1 MSLCFDHMISSR
13 LVALIRKEFI
23 QIIRDPR
30 TLIIMFVMPILM
42 LFLLGY
48 SATNDVRNVP
58 IAIFDQDRSQAARDL
73 LDAYRNADYFRF
85 NFDVSSV
92 EELKTLIDSGQAKAG
107 LIIPPD
113 YGDRVAHGE
122 QAQVAFVIDGSDPT
136 IAATALSAATLIG
149 QTKATAVLR
158 ATLETRGQSGA
169 INQPVEVRTQ
179 VWYNP
184 DLVSAYFMIP
194 GLIGMILQ
202 YLAVLLTSTAV
213 VRERERGT
221 IEQLIITPIRS
232 WELIVSKLMPYALIS
247 FLDLLEVLVIG
258 TLWFKV
264 PINGSVALLLILSG
278 LFLVTTL
285 GLGLLI
291 STIASTQFEAML
303 IAIMIQLP
311 SIFLS
316 GFFFPIAAMP
326 PFLQAVSY
334 LVPLRY
340 FLIVVRAVQIKG
352 VGLPAVSNEV
362 IALIIFGVVVMGAA
376 AIRFRKR
383 LD

>member
-1 MSLCFDHMISSR
+1 MVNPR
-13 LVALIRKEFI
+13 LLSLIRKEFI
-23 QIIRDPR
+23 QIVRDPR
-30 TLIIMFVMPILM
+30 TLLIMFVMPIVM

-58 IAIFDQDRSQAARDL
+58 IAIFDQDRSQSARDL
-73 LDAYRNADYFRF
+73 LSAYRNADYFHF
-85 NFDVSSV
+85 DFDVSSV
-92 EELKTLIDSGQAKAG
+92 EEMKNLIDSGQAKAG

-113 YGDRVAHGE
+113 YGDRISHGE

-149 QTKATAVLR
+149 QIKSTAVLR
-158 ATLETRGQSGA
+158 ATLETRGQGDA
-169 INQPVEVRTQ
+169 INLPVEVRTQ

-184 DLVSAYFMIP
+184 DLISAYFMIP

-247 FLDLLEVLVIG
+247 FFDLLEVLIIG
-258 TLWFKV
+258 TLVFSV
-264 PINGSVALLLILSG
+264 PINGDLVLLLVLSG

-285 GLGLLI
+285 GMGLLI
-291 STIASTQFEAML
+291 STIANTQFEAML

-326 PFLQAVSY
+326 PFLQTISY

-352 VGLPAVSNEV
+352 VGIAAVSNEV
-362 IALIIFGVVVMGAA
+362 IALIIFGIVVMGAA
-376 AIRFRKR
+376 ALRFRKR

>member
-1 MSLCFDHMISSR
+1 MINSR
-13 LVALIRKEFI
+13 LFSLIRKEFI

-30 TLIIMFVMPILM
+30 TLMIMFVMPIIM

-58 IAIFDQDRSQAARDL
+58 IAIFDQDRSQSARDL
-73 LDAYRNADYFRF
+73 LSAYRNADYFHF
-85 NFDVSSV
+85 DFDVDSV
-92 EELKTLIDSGQAKAG
+92 EQMKDLIDSGQAKAG

-113 YGDRVAHGE
+113 YGDRVSHGQ

-158 ATLETRGQSGA
+158 ASLETRGQGGA
-169 INQPVEVRTQ
+169 INSPVEVRTQ

-194 GLIGMILQ
+194 GLVGMILQ

-232 WELIVSKLMPYALIS
+232 WELIVSKLLPYAVIS
-247 FLDLLEVLVIG
+247 FFDLLEVLVIG
-258 TLWFKV
+258 AVVFNV
-264 PINGSVALLLILSG
+264 PVNGSVPLLLGLSG
-278 LFLVTTL
+278 LFLITTL
-285 GLGLLI
+285 GLGLFI
-291 STIASTQFEAML
+291 STLANTQFEAML
-303 IAIMIQLP
+303 FAIMFQLP

-326 PFLQAVSY
+326 PFLQAISY
-334 LVPLRY
+334 AVPLRY
-340 FLIVVRAVQIKG
+340 FLIVVRAIQIKG
-352 VGLPAVSNEV
+352 VGISAVPNETVALVLFAV
-362 IALIIFGVVVMGAA
+362 IVMGAA
-376 AIRFRKR
+376 ALRFRKR

>member
-1 MSLCFDHMISSR
+1 MLNSR
-13 LVALIRKEFI
+13 LRSLIRKEFI
-23 QIIRDPR
+23 QIVRDPR
-30 TLIIMFVMPILM
+30 TLLMMFVLPIVM

-58 IAIFDQDRSQAARDL
+58 TAILDQDRSDKARDL
-73 LDAYRNADYFRF
+73 INAYRAADYFGF
-85 NFDVSSV
+85 AFDVDSV
-92 EELKTLIDSGQAKAG
+92 EELKWLIDSGQAKAG

-113 YGDRVAHGE
+113 YGQRLARGE

-136 IAATALSAATLIG
+136 VAGTALSAATLIG

-158 ATLETRGQSGA
+158 AELEAKGQSGA
-169 INQPVEVRTQ
+169 VQPPIEVRTQ

-202 YLAVLLTSTAV
+202 YMAIMLTSTAI

-221 IEQLIITPIRS
+221 IEQLIITPIS
-232 WELIVSKLMPYALIS
+232 SLELIAGKLTPYILIA
-247 FLDLLEVLVIG
+247 FFDLMEVLILG
-258 TLWFKV
+258 TLVFNV
-264 PINGSVALLLILSG
+264 PINGDIGLLLALAA

-291 STIASTQFEAML
+291 STIAKTQFEAMMT
-303 IAIMIQLP
+303 AMFIQLP

-316 GFFFPIAAMP
+316 GFFFPLAAMP
-326 PFLQAVSY
+326 PFLQALSY
-334 LVPLRY
+334 AVPLRF
-340 FLIVVRAVQIKG
+340 FLIIVRAVTLKG
-352 VGLPAVSNEV
+352 VGVEAVAGEV
-362 IALIIFGVVVMGAA
+362 MALIVFGVVVTLAA
-376 AIRFRKR
+376 ARRFRKR